1 MIETMDIITDKNYK
15 AGKPSP
21 GITAVFWLL
30 AAAFLAT
37 VIYFAVPM
45 VTKYVGFLYVA
56 ICGSILF
63 LLGVVLIILT
73 IRQKIKGLLRKM
85 LLLTGASS
93 VGILVSVLLHNVF
106 YGLFIRFFGVD
117 FWDRI
122 GITDEP
128 FFFFMAFVICPL
140 GFIVGT
146 VVSIILFI
154 KRK

>member
-1 MIETMDIITDKNYK
+1 
-15 AGKPSP
+15 
-21 GITAVFWLL
+21 
-30 AAAFLAT
+30 
-37 VIYFAVPM
+37 
-45 VTKYVGFLYVA
+45 
-56 ICGSILF
+56 
-63 LLGVVLIILT
+63 
-73 IRQKIKGLLRKM
+73 M

>member
-1 MIETMDIITDKNYK
+1 MDMIKDKSYE
-15 AGKPSP
+15 AGKPSS

-45 VTKYVGFLYVA
+45 VIKYAGFLYVA

-63 LLGVVLIILT
+63 LLGAVLIILT
-73 IRQKIKGLLRKM
+73 IKQKIRGLLRKM

-93 VGILVSVLLHNVF
+93 VGILVSVLLHNIF
-106 YGLFIRFFGVD
+106 YGLFIRFFGAD

-140 GFIVGT
+140 GFIVGAT
-146 VVSIILFI
+146 VSIVLFV
-154 KRK
+154 KSK